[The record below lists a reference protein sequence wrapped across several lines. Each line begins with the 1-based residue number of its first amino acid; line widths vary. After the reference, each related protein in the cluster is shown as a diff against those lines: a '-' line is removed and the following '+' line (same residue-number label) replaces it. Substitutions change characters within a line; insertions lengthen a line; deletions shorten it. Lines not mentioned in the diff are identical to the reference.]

1 MVGRLA
7 TGFNVE
13 AGYSMAKLIP
23 KSDHLIGT
31 RPHGSSI
38 AGIFYY
44 IGSLHNGSMLE
55 ITAYL
60 PM

>member
-1 MVGRLA
+1 
-7 TGFNVE
+7 
-13 AGYSMAKLIP
+13 MAKLIL
-23 KSDHLIGT
+23 KSEHLIGT
-31 RPHGSSI
+31 RPRGSSI